1 MSLET
6 RLTFEK
12 IQLSQKDIV
21 KNFCLEFLAGKE
33 SICHMIQNGWHCIL
47 ILFANFHRQNDQL

>member
-6 RLTFEK
+6 RLSFEK

-21 KNFCLEFLAGKE
+21 KNFYLEFLAGRKV
-33 SICHMIQNGWHCIL
+33 SVIRSKMAGIAFF